1 MIKNATIF
9 RISKGWHPSIEA
21 AQEALEKAVFTP
33 CGATQEKSIGF
44 MPPRGKDHGALIES
58 VAGQWILRLK
68 LETKSVPAAVLAT
81 KVDEKAALIERETG
95 RKPGKKER
103 KELKDEAR
111 LELLPHA
118 FPKQSAIT
126 VWIDRFAGLMVI
138 DTTSNSRLDDVL
150 FAMVEVLPHFAVA
163 PLQTITNPESAM
175 AHWLS
180 GGDDDLYE
188 MHSFTIDRECEL
200 KANDESKA
208 VVRYGRH
215 PLDISEIQ
223 EHIKQGKLPTKLALT
238 WDDRVSFVLTDALQ
252 LRKLT
257 FLDAVFEGEQ
267 LEDKFDADVV
277 IATDELYKLIHDLI
291 AALGGEPEPQ
301 GAF

>member
-9 RISKGWHPSIEA
+9 RIAKGWNPHIKDMQA
-21 AQEALEKAVFTP
+21 ALEKAVFTP

-44 MPPRGKDHGALIES
+44 IPPRGKDHGALIES

-68 LETKSVPAAVLAT
+68 LETKSVPASVLAA
-81 KVDEKAALIERETG
+81 KVDEKAAIIERETG

-103 KELKDEAR
+103 KELKDEAK

-118 FPKQSAIT
+118 FPKQSTIA

-138 DTTSNSRLDDVL
+138 DTTSYSRLDDAL
-150 FAMVEVLPHFAVA
+150 FAMVGVLPHFSVA
-163 PLQTITNPESAM
+163 PLQTITSPESAM

-188 MHSFTIDRECEL
+188 MHSFTVDRECEL
-200 KANDESKA
+200 KACDESKA

-215 PLDISEIQ
+215 PLDIAEVH

-267 LEDKFDADVV
+267 LDDKFDADVV
-277 IATDELYKLIHDLI
+277 IATGELSKLIRDLI

>member
-1 MIKNATIF
+1 MIKN
-9 RISKGWHPSIEA
+9 
-21 AQEALEKAVFTP
+21 
-33 CGATQEKSIGF
+33 
-44 MPPRGKDHGALIES
+44 
-58 VAGQWILRLK
+58 
-68 LETKSVPAAVLAT
+68 
-81 KVDEKAALIERETG
+81 
-95 RKPGKKER
+95 
-103 KELKDEAR
+103 
-111 LELLPHA
+111 A
-118 FPKQSAIT
+118 FPKQSTVT

-138 DTTSNSRLDDVL
+138 DTTSNYRLDETL
-150 FAMVEVLPHFAVA
+150 FAMAEVLPHFAAA

-175 AHWLS
+175 ARWLS

-188 MHSFTIDRECEL
+188 MHNFTIDRECEL

-208 VVRYGRH
+208 VVKYGRH

-238 WDDRVSFVLTDALQ
+238 WGDRVSFVLTDALQ

-257 FLDAVFEGEQ
+257 FLGAVFEGEH
-267 LEDKFDADVV
+267 LDDRFDADVV
-277 IATDELYKLIHDLI
+277 IATSELSKLILDLI

>member
-9 RISKGWHPSIEA
+9 RIAKGWHPSIEA
-21 AQEALEKAVFTP
+21 VQEALEKAVFTP

-118 FPKQSAIT
+118 FPKQSTIT

-138 DTTSNSRLDDVL
+138 DTTSNSRLDDAL
-150 FAMVEVLPHFAVA
+150 FAMVGVLPHFAVA

-188 MHSFTIDRECEL
+188 MHNFTIDRECEL
-200 KANDESKA
+200 KANDEGKA
-208 VVRYGRH
+208 VVKYGRH

-277 IATDELYKLIHDLI
+277 IATGELSTLIRDLI

>member
-9 RISKGWHPSIEA
+9 RIAKGCHPSTEA
-21 AQEALEKAVFTP
+21 VQAALEKAVFTP

-44 MPPRGKDHGALIES
+44 IPPRGKDHGALIES

-81 KVDEKAALIERETG
+81 KVDEKAALVERETG

-118 FPKQSAIT
+118 FPKQSTIT
-126 VWIDRFAGLMVI
+126 VWIERLAGLMVI
-138 DTTSNSRLDDVL
+138 DTTNNSRLDDTL
-150 FAMVEVLPHFAVA
+150 FAIVGVLPHFAVA
-163 PLQTITNPESAM
+163 PLQTITSPESAM
-175 AHWLS
+175 AHWLVDQEPPENFS
-180 GGDDDLYE
+180 
-188 MHSFTIDRECEL
+188 IDRECEL

-208 VVRYGRH
+208 VVKYGRH

-252 LRKLT
+252 LRKLA

-277 IATDELYKLIHDLI
+277 IATGELSKLIRDLI